1 MKFHSIRSVFEL
13 FLQRNIDQELLVTS
27 KKISRRLY
35 LKKQLLPL
43 CHIMTGIERMCL
55 QKTILKKKDFFFL
68 SFQTLSTHLHMI
80 WDLWKIGRL
89 LWCENCNNDLLQ
101 LQLLLSSLSL
111 QILGFRIL
119 HGETLKKSLPREYKY
134 LFSTLNLT

>member
-13 FLQRNIDQELLVTS
+13 FLQRNIDQRLLVTS

-35 LKKQLLPL
+35 LKKQLLL
-43 CHIMTGIERMCL
+43 CHNDRYWKNVSPKKNYFEKNLFFCL
-55 QKTILKKKDFFFL
+55 FKLP
-68 SFQTLSTHLHMI
+68 THLHMI
-80 WDLWKIGRL
+80 WDFWKIGRL

-119 HGETLKKSLPREYKY
+119 HGETLKKVYLENKY